1 MLKCRDVEQRAD
13 ALVDNEPLHWRERMA
28 LRLHLLIC
36 HHCRRYVRQL
46 RQLVASLRR
55 PPAPASPEQVDRIM
69 RRIPE
74 PAEEGTSDPS

>member
-13 ALVDNEPLHWRERMA
+13 ALVDNEPLPWRERMA

-46 RQLVASLRR
+46 RQLVTSLHR
-55 PPAPASPEQVDRIM
+55 PPEPASPEQVDRIM
-69 RRIPE
+69 QRIPE
-74 PAEEGTSDPS
+74 QGVGNGPDPS